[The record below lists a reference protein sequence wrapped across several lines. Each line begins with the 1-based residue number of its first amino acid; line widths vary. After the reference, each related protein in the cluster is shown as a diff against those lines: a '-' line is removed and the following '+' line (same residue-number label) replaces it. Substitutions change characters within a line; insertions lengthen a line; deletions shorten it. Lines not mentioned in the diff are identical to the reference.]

1 MNEQIKHKFKREE
14 GEKLAA
20 GQITWEQF
28 VTCNNDARGV
38 RYKFEDLSRQLFTYE
53 FLSQNKKHKY
63 VHSNPNNPGIESE
76 PILDEENDRYIG
88 YQAKF
93 FDKDADYNQIK
104 ESAEKA
110 VKHYKGRLDVIY
122 LFCNKALTTTCDGY
136 KDIEKMLSDANIV
149 LQPITDTT
157 ILDLVRK
164 YPFLGKYYFD
174 DHNIS
179 HEWFVNRASITVDI
193 LGERFNAEFNVD
205 TEASRDLSIF
215 LQDRYALDYYNGK
228 KRNLIEEVASLRWK
242 FDDMYKYARKLSEFV
257 ISIPDV
263 NSESICD
270 VEKWQEMIST
280 AFEND
285 INEIEAKLADAQNEY
300 EKIKNRDKNKE
311 TRLKIY
317 IEKLKQLKEL
327 FYWLE
332 LPEIERNLLNK
343 KFLVVEGKA
352 GMGKTQLFANETIS
366 LLDANEDALLI
377 IGSDC
382 LSDINIFEQLK
393 NNLRLNLDFEELI
406 DILDVIGEING
417 KTVPILIDALNES
430 WKPQLWKSVL
440 PILYKKVSEKIMYG

>member
-1 MNEQIKHKFKREE
+1 
-14 GEKLAA
+14 
-20 GQITWEQF
+20 
-28 VTCNNDARGV
+28 
-38 RYKFEDLSRQLFTYE
+38 
-53 FLSQNKKHKY
+53 
-63 VHSNPNNPGIESE
+63 
-76 PILDEENDRYIG
+76 
-88 YQAKF
+88 
-93 FDKDADYNQIK
+93 
-104 ESAEKA
+104 
-110 VKHYKGRLDVIY
+110 
-122 LFCNKALTTTCDGY
+122 
-136 KDIEKMLSDANIV
+136 
-149 LQPITDTT
+149 
-157 ILDLVRK
+157 
-164 YPFLGKYYFD
+164 
-174 DHNIS
+174 
-179 HEWFVNRASITVDI
+179 
-193 LGERFNAEFNVD
+193 
-205 TEASRDLSIF
+205 
-215 LQDRYALDYYNGK
+215 
-228 KRNLIEEVASLRWK
+228 
-242 FDDMYKYARKLSEFV
+242 MYKYARKLSEFV

-263 NSESICD
+263 NSDSICG

-285 INEIEAKLADAQNEY
+285 INEIETKLADAQNEY

-317 IEKLKQLKEL
+317 FEKLKQLKEL

-440 PILYKKVSEKIMYG
+440 PILYKKVSKKK